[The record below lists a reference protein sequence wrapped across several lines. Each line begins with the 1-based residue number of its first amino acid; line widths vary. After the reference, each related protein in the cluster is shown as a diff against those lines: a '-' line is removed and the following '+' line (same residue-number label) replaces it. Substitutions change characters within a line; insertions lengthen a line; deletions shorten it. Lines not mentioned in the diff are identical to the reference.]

1 MKIDIIAFDADD
13 TLWENEVLYQKAQ
26 ERLKEILSQ
35 WEASAVIDEVL
46 YETEMRNLPLY
57 GYGIKAFSL
66 SMIETAIKVSDG
78 KISGNIISK
87 ILEMTQSMLDADIKL
102 YPYVNDTLKE
112 LSEMYPLM
120 VITKGDLLDQTSKI
134 KRSGLAKYF
143 SITEVI
149 NDKTSEDY
157 RAILGRH
164 GLLPETF
171 LMVGNSL
178 RSDVLPVLEL
188 GGKAVYIPAETT
200 WAHEVVSEF
209 DFRSEDFFE
218 LEHLG
223 QLPDL
228 VNGD

>member
-1 MKIDIIAFDADD
+1 
-13 TLWENEVLYQKAQ
+13 
-26 ERLKEILSQ
+26 
-35 WEASAVIDEVL
+35 
-46 YETEMRNLPLY
+46 
-57 GYGIKAFSL
+57 
-66 SMIETAIKVSDG
+66 
-78 KISGNIISK
+78 
-87 ILEMTQSMLDADIKL
+87 MTQSMLDADIKL

-134 KRSGLAKYF
+134 RRSGLAKYF

-228 VNGD
+228 VKGN

>member
-134 KRSGLAKYF
+134 RRSGLAKYF

-228 VNGD
+228 VKGD

>member
-134 KRSGLAKYF
+134 RRSGLAKYF

-228 VNGD
+228 VKGN

>member
-228 VNGD
+228 VKGD